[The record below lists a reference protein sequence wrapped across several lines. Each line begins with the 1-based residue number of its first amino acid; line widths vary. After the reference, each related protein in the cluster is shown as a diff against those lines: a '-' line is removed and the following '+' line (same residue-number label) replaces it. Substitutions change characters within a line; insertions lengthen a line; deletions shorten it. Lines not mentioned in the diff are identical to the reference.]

1 MAADSIRVAWDGEPM
16 RLATSAA
23 VLLALA
29 VAGQA
34 AAQQTPNDLET
45 VKGLLKEIR
54 INPYPP
60 PRERSAQLLVAWIRR
75 MDVSTIDQATIDDIA
90 NLLDDKSD
98 TVRSRM
104 AIALGNIGL
113 PAKRTVPSL
122 EKAFVKAKA
131 YMAEIKTNPPVRFG
145 IPNYT
150 GATSADSICF
160 ALMKLEAPMPAGC
173 TDGHYDQ
180 QQPAPAS
187 N

>member
-1 MAADSIRVAWDGEPM
+1 MTLKSVAALLLV
-16 RLATSAA
+16 LAA
-23 VLLALA
+23 VPATA
-29 VAGQA
+29 QTQQA
-34 AAQQTPNDLET
+34 PNDLET

-90 NLLDDKSD
+90 SLLEDKSD

-113 PAKRTVPSL
+113 PAKRTVPAL
-122 EKAFVKAKA
+122 EKAFVKAKD
-131 YMAEIKTNPPVRFG
+131 YMAEIKSNPPVRFG

-173 TDGHYDQ
+173 TDGHYEQ
-180 QQPAPAS
+180 QQPATS